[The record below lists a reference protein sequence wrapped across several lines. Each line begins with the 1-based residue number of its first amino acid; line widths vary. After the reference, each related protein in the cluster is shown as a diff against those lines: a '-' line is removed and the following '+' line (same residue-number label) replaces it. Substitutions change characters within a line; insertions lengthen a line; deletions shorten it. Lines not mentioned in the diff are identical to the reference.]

1 MNTKSRAPKGRA
13 AFCCKPLDR
22 VYTRQTMA
30 KTVRYTA
37 TVTPEE
43 RSVVRIEGEIPF
55 AELAQF
61 RASALAEL
69 GKNVSI
75 DGFRKGHVP
84 EKVLVERIGEMSLLS
99 DMAERALAV
108 AYPEI
113 IKEHNV
119 DAIGRPSISITKL
132 APENPFTFTAR
143 VAVVPTIALPDY
155 KKIAQGITREPDAV
169 SDQELDE
176 AIANIQ
182 RQKIA
187 YERLQKKAAASKDG
201 QTLPTPETVEGEK
214 EPVIPE
220 LTDEYVKTLGDFD
233 SVATFKAKLREHL
246 EIEKKKEV
254 ASKHRA
260 TLTDAIIDKSTVDL
274 PQVLIDAELGQMFGQ
289 MEQDL
294 TRANLKIDDYL
305 AHAKKTRE
313 DLIKEWTP
321 SAEKRAKLELILAEI
336 AKLEKIEAAADAVEA
351 EVNHLMSHY
360 KDADPARVRAYVS
373 AMMKNDA
380 VMKMLEELSA

>member
-1 MNTKSRAPKGRA
+1 
-13 AFCCKPLDR
+13 
-22 VYTRQTMA
+22 MA

-55 AELAQF
+55 AELTQF
-61 RASALAEL
+61 RAAALAAL
-69 GKNVSI
+69 GKDVSI
-75 DGFRKGHVP
+75 DGFRKGHVS
-84 EKVLVERIGEMSLLS
+84 EKVLVERIGEMGLLS
-99 DMAERALAV
+99 EMAERALAV

-113 IKEHNV
+113 IKEHKI
-119 DAIGRPSISITKL
+119 DAIGRPAISITKL

-143 VAVVPTIALPDY
+143 VAIVPTITLPDY
-155 KKIAQGITREPDAV
+155 KKIAKDIARDPETV
-169 SDQELDE
+169 SETELDE

-187 YERLQKKAAASKDG
+187 YERLQKKAAANKDG
-201 QTLPTPETVEGEK
+201 QRLPTPETVEDEK
-214 EPVIPE
+214 EPAVPE
-220 LTDEYVKTLGDFD
+220 LTDEYVKTLGEFD
-233 SVATFKAKLREHL
+233 SVAAFKAKLREHL

-260 TLTDAIIDKSTVDL
+260 AITDAVIEKSAIDL

-294 TRANLKIDDYL
+294 VRANLKIDDYL
-305 AHAKKTRE
+305 AHTKKTRE

-321 SAEKRAKLELILAEI
+321 SAEKRAKLQLILAEI
-336 AKLEKIEAAADAVEA
+336 AKREEITVPDVAVQA
-351 EVNHLMSHY
+351 EVGHLMTHY
-360 KDADPARVRAYVS
+360 KDADPERVRIYVES
-373 AMMKNDA
+373 MMTNDA